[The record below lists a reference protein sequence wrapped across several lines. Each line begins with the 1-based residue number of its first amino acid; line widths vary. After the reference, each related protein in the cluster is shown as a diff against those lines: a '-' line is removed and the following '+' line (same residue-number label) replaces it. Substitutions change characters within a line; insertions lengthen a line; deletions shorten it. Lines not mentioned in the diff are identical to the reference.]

1 MKISRGS
8 DQLQHSVTQAVEE
21 VLTDLG
27 HGIHAVSAHGGNW
40 VDIDHQVGTDIADRK
55 ARREIVC
62 CWTGTGVAIAAD
74 KVAGVRAA
82 VCADR
87 MQAKQAR
94 LFNHA
99 NVLA

>member
-27 HGIHAVSAHGGNW
+27 HGIHAVSTHGGNW